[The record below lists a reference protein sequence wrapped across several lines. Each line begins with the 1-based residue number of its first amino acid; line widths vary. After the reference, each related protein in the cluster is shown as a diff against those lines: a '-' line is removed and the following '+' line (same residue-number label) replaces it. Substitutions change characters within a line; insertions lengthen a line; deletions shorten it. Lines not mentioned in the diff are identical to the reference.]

1 MKKSGGTSTMIML
14 VSIIVCMVLYN
25 LFFGRTS
32 KMVSNGNVLDQ
43 AQQTFKE
50 LPRFKGKKINLY
62 KTISFYDDG
71 RIYLTVQDPDTPSHI
86 DSYQYQLHG
95 AGGEWTYEGPYKL
108 DHTDYPLQ
116 DGLFLLDS
124 FSFSTAAKIVTAY
137 NAKARAVGS
146 KETLD
151 MVEYDHYFAGRGNWK
166 YEEKING
173 GTNRESVEY
182 KILFKD
188 DGSLKYFGEPNGWNM
203 VNDSA
208 EMDYAEKTLKNLP
221 QFKGKKLWFKKEID
235 FNSNNI
241 YLTLQNP
248 DTLQQLINY
257 GFNEGEVW
265 QREPVDDADDGKA
278 NHLFPLDSV
287 PFKRVYRM
295 ANVYI
300 NKARSVKS
308 NILALDG
315 VVFDATDP
323 HHPQWKFD
331 PVVLAG
337 NNGGTYKIA
346 FNQDGSLKS
355 FTKQ

>member
-1 MKKSGGTSTMIML
+1 MGKSGNTSVMVILVGTITCMI
-14 VSIIVCMVLYN
+14 LYY
-25 LFFGRTS
+25 LFFGYTS
-32 KMVSNGNVLDQ
+32 KMVSNGNELDQ
-43 AQQTFKE
+43 AKQAFKE

-86 DSYQYQLHG
+86 NGYQYHLHK
-95 AGGEWTYEGPYKL
+95 AGGRWTNDGPYKL

-116 DGLFLLDS
+116 NGLFPLDS

-137 NAKARAVGS
+137 NAKARTVGS
-146 KETLD
+146 NETLD
-151 MVEYDHYFAGRGNWK
+151 MVEYDHYFAGRGNWN

-173 GTNRESVEY
+173 GTNREGVEY

-188 DGSLKYFGEPNGWNM
+188 DGSIKYFGEPNGWNM
-203 VNDSA
+203 INDSA
-208 EMDYAEKTLKNLP
+208 EIAYAEKTLKNLP
-221 QFKGKKLWFKKEID
+221 QFKGKKLRFKKEID

-257 GFNEGEVW
+257 EFHEGEVW
-265 QREPVDDADDGKA
+265 QRELPDDADDGKI

-287 PFKRVYRM
+287 PFIRVYRM
-295 ANVYI
+295 AKVYI

-331 PVVLAG
+331 PVIPAG